1 MIALPPIPGAAL
13 NDLDAINAVLTH
25 PAVFGEVARL
35 KDIGSGLIVSVPGVV
50 VGFQEVRPRV
60 HECHQAVIPEMRGRP
75 ALEIMRRVRDW
86 WWATQP
92 SDLMIAPIPEHKKPA
107 RFLMHLLGFQRIGP
121 YRAVSND
128 GIEREYVAYQM
139 ERPQ

>member
-1 MIALPPIPGAAL
+1 MYGESARLTDISKCLILTIPG
-13 NDLDAINAVLTH
+13 I
-25 PAVFGEVARL
+25 
-35 KDIGSGLIVSVPGVV
+35 V
-50 VGFQEVRPRV
+50 VGFAEVRPRI
-60 HECHQAVIPEMRGRP
+60 HECHQAVIPEMRGWK
-75 ALEIMRRVRDW
+75 ALEFMRDVRDW
-86 WWATQP
+86 WWETQP

-107 RFLMHLLGFQRIGP
+107 RFLMHLLGFQRIGL